1 VAKLGPTVSSRQPR
15 SRHRSAEVRTGVSLV
30 TSNPMKPGG
39 NTKKGFAMSS
49 RRICRCLLMLSVFIV
64 ALTSL
69 GFSQGPPPPGPVW
82 GRGPRPRRGACFYR
96 DVDFSGDYFCMKA
109 GQSYGFLP
117 PGFNDRITSVQTFRA
132 RVVFFNDHDF
142 TGLHAE
148 TRRSL
153 SNLKAWRLPTDPRK
167 TWNDRI
173 SSIQVQ

>member
-1 VAKLGPTVSSRQPR
+1 VPAGEDWGFTRDV
-15 SRHRSAEVRTGVSLV
+15 E
-30 TSNPMKPGG
+30 SNEAWCG

-49 RRICRCLLMLSVFIV
+49 RRMNRYLLMLSVFIV
-64 ALTSL
+64 ALTSF
-69 GFSQGPPPPGPVW
+69 GFSQGPPPPGLVW
-82 GRGPRPRRGACFYR
+82 GRGARPRRGACFYR
-96 DVDFSGDYFCMKA
+96 DVDFSGDYFCMKP

-117 PGFNDRITSVQTFRA
+117 PGFNDRITSVQTFHA

-142 TGLHAE
+142 TGISAE

-153 SNLKAWRLPTDPRK
+153 SNLKAWRLPNNPRK